1 MSVKISRS
9 IRPVLNLPLPWEKV
23 WPHYRRW
30 SRTAQG
36 ENAVVSYL
44 LAHPKFLVSE
54 LKKRKILVPEL
65 HLGGTEVVFPK
76 KKGEKGRYRKADL
89 IYRSGKNFIVVEAK
103 ENDCSPD
110 LWLELARRR
119 EVDHPADAVPIYEK
133 QVEVLVARKN
143 NDAYAEAA
151 ALVWRVRSALWRLR
165 QASDFTTYLEDL
177 KARHRRLRNFSAL
190 LREVESEAP

>member
-103 ENDCSPD
+103 ENDEKGA
-110 LWLELARRR
+110 LGGAEYYAR
-119 EVDHPADAVPIYEK
+119 
-133 QVEVLVARKN
+133 
-143 NDAYAEAA
+143 
-151 ALVWRVRSALWRLR
+151 
-165 QASDFTTYLEDL
+165 
-177 KARHRRLRNFSAL
+177 L
-190 LREVESEAP
+190 LRDHLKDNDLEYGWIKPIAIRISGYPKGSSRGWKLGTILHSSGRKSVDE